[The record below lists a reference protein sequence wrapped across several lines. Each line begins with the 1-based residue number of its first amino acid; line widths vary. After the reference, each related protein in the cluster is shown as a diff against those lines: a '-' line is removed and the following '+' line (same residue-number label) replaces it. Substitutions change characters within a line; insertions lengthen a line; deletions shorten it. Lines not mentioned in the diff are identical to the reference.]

1 MTLAY
6 ALQTGDWVVLG
17 AYVLL
22 LLAAGWWF
30 SRREAKDTAGY
41 FLAGRSM
48 PGWAVALSILA
59 TAQSA
64 ATFVGVPQKG
74 FGVDFT
80 YLLANV
86 GTIVASIVVAT
97 LFLPAYY
104 RLNIATPYQLLET
117 RFGPGARRAA
127 SLWYL
132 VGRMMANGARVFI
145 GALPVAMAVFGK
157 AEPDA
162 WQIVLCV
169 LIFMAFGAV
178 FTLGGGVRAAI
189 YSDVLQVAVY
199 LGAAVVIL
207 ILLLSKVPASPA
219 QIAEAVVDPPAGVP
233 APAFFRLGIGDAK
246 PWHEFS
252 LLTGLTGLA
261 LLNTAFFAMDQDL
274 TQRLLACRSSRAAA
288 KSLLSSTVAV
298 GLPVVT
304 LFLLLGVLLNVY
316 YTRPDVTGTGGAA
329 LPAKADAMVDFVF
342 AHCPAGVGGLMLAG
356 LLAAGPA
363 GINSSLNS
371 MASSFVTDIYRPL
384 HPGRTERHY
393 VLIGRVSTIAAGALM
408 GAFAAVCVYWQRG
421 SGKQL
426 VDFAL
431 GVMTFAYAGLLGV
444 FFCAMF
450 TRRGTG
456 RSAVA
461 ALIAGF
467 LTVVLLQPFVWMP
480 LLRQPGIDALRQQ
493 APWAALASPWT
504 LCIGTLVAFVVCASP
519 SGRGGFRA
527 PPGTTGRH

>member
-1 MTLAY
+1 
-6 ALQTGDWVVLG
+6 
-17 AYVLL
+17 
-22 LLAAGWWF
+22 
-30 SRREAKDTAGY
+30 
-41 FLAGRSM
+41 
-48 PGWAVALSILA
+48 
-59 TAQSA
+59 
-64 ATFVGVPQKG
+64 
-74 FGVDFT
+74 
-80 YLLANV
+80 
-86 GTIVASIVVAT
+86 
-97 LFLPAYY
+97 
-104 RLNIATPYQLLET
+104 
-117 RFGPGARRAA
+117 
-127 SLWYL
+127 
-132 VGRMMANGARVFI
+132 
-145 GALPVAMAVFGK
+145 
-157 AEPDA
+157 
-162 WQIVLCV
+162 
-169 LIFMAFGAV
+169 
-178 FTLGGGVRAAI
+178 
-189 YSDVLQVAVY
+189 
-199 LGAAVVIL
+199 
-207 ILLLSKVPASPA
+207 
-219 QIAEAVVDPPAGVP
+219 
-233 APAFFRLGIGDAK
+233 
-246 PWHEFS
+246 
-252 LLTGLTGLA
+252 
-261 LLNTAFFAMDQDL
+261 
-274 TQRLLACRSSRAAA
+274 LLACRSSRAAA